1 MGHPKFAVKTG
12 KDGKFYFNLT
22 AKNGQVIL
30 SSQGYTSKSGCD
42 NGIESVKKNSQE
54 DTRFERKLAKDG
66 QHYFALTAANS
77 QTIGKSEM
85 YTTKAA
91 MENGVRSV
99 ATNAPNAEA
108 EYED

>member
-1 MGHPKFAVKTG
+1 MGHPKFTVKSG
-12 KDGKFYFNLT
+12 KDGKLYFNLT

-30 SSQGYTSKSGCD
+30 SSQGYASKSGCD
-42 NGIESVKKNSQE
+42 NGIDSVKTNSQVDE
-54 DTRFERKLAKDG
+54 RFERKEAKDG

-85 YTTKAA
+85 YTSKSS
-91 MENGVRSV
+91 MENGIKSI
-99 ATNAPNAEA
+99 ATNAPGAET